1 MSQQNTPG
9 NDPNNGPDQGQSPY
23 GSSPGAAPETPS
35 NPYFGNTQ
43 AGAAPD
49 LDAGAPQLRS
59 AEEQRLNRK
68 ALLFLGGIVVLLVAM
83 GFLLFRKTS
92 DEDGSQNKPREVA
105 RVSTPELPNAAPAA
119 QPQTPAEVAVPI
131 PMLPPQSQQELPT
144 TGFPSM
150 GSARNEQPER
160 QGPTLMDRR
169 MGSGS
174 GIGSGDSGPGANS
187 AGQRSDYSQAMMA
200 AMQAANPQAQAPQKV
215 RRGPDVENVSSASFI
230 RSPDALLVRG
240 TYLRCVL
247 ETRIITDL
255 AGYTSCLL
263 TEPVYSIN
271 GRSLLLPKGSKIYG
285 AYGGGPAGKR
295 VEVIWDRITTPNGLD
310 VAMSSPGVDGLGGA
324 GHPGQYS
331 AHWGSRIASAL
342 MISLIADAFKYAAAE
357 HGPESTT
364 ITNSGMAIQSPYES
378 ATARTMERLAN
389 EALSEG
395 RRPPTVTINQGTIV
409 NVYVAKDVDFT
420 NVLNTRR

>member
-1 MSQQNTPG
+1 MSQQNTPD
-9 NDPNNGPDQGQSPY
+9 NDPNPSPY
-23 GSSPGAAPETPS
+23 GQGPAGHEPS
-35 NPYFGNTQ
+35 TNPYYGTAQ
-43 AGAAPD
+43 SETTPD
-49 LDAGAPQLRS
+49 LDASAPQLRS

-68 ALLFLGGIVVLLVAM
+68 ALLFLGGILLLLLAM
-83 GFLLFRKTS
+83 GFLLLRKGQD
-92 DEDGSQNKPREVA
+92 DEADAKAPPQVA
-105 RVSTPELPNAAPAA
+105 RSSTPDLPNMAPPVIPSAA
-119 QPQTPAEVAVPI
+119 QETAEPI
-131 PMLPPQSQQELPT
+131 PMLPPPPKEAIGPT
-144 TGFPSM
+144 YIPR
-150 GSARNEQPER
+150 AEPER
-160 QGPTLMDRR
+160 DIQRGPSLLDRR
-169 MGSGS
+169 IAGSGGVGTGDAS
-174 GIGSGDSGPGANS
+174 GQGAA
-187 AGQRSDYSQAMMA
+187 AGNDDPYLQATLA
-200 AMQAANPQAQAPQKV
+200 ALQAQNGNATPAKV
-215 RRGPDVENVSSASFI
+215 RRGPDVEDVSNASYI

-271 GRSLLLPKGSKIYG
+271 GRTLLLPKGSKIYG

-331 AHWGSRIASAL
+331 AHWGARIASAL
-342 MISLIADAFKYAAAE
+342 MISLVADAFKYAAAE
-357 HGPESTT
+357 HGPETT
-364 ITNSGMAIQSPYES
+364 TVANNGMTIQSPYES

-389 EALSEG
+389 EALTSG

-420 NVLNTRR
+420 SVLNARR

>member
-9 NDPNNGPDQGQSPY
+9 SDPNNGRDDSQSPY
-23 GSSPGAAPETPS
+23 GSASGAAPEASS

-43 AGAAPD
+43 AGPAPD
-49 LDAGAPQLRS
+49 LDASAPQLRS

-83 GFLLFRKTS
+83 GFLLFRKGQ
-92 DEDGSQNKPREVA
+92 EDKDAPADVNKTA
-105 RVSTPELPNAAPAA
+105 RAVTPELPTAAPP
-119 QPQTPAEVAVPI
+119 PQAVADPIQMVP
-131 PMLPPQSQQELPT
+131 PLPPPPPLDSTPLFVPQSD
-144 TGFPSM
+144 
-150 GSARNEQPER
+150 SAREMDR
-160 QGPTLMDRR
+160 GPTLLDRR
-169 MGSGS
+169 IGSGS
-174 GIGSGDSGPGANS
+174 GVGGGD
-187 AGQRSDYSQAMMA
+187 GQDGNGGNGGRGMDEYTRAMLA
-200 AMQAANPQAQAPQKV
+200 QLPNNQAAPAKV
-215 RRGPDVENVSSASFI
+215 RRGPDVEDVSSASFI

-247 ETRIITDL
+247 ETRIITDI
-255 AGYTSCLL
+255 AGYTSCLV

-271 GRSLLLPKGSKIYG
+271 GRNLLLPKGSKIYG
-285 AYGGGPAGKR
+285 AYGGGPTGKR
-295 VEVIWDRITTPNGLD
+295 VEVIWDRITTPNGID
-310 VAMSSPGVDGLGGA
+310 VAMSSPGVDQLGGA

-364 ITNSGMAIQSPYES
+364 VASNGFAVRSPYES

-420 NVLNTRR
+420 SVLNPRR

>member
-9 NDPNNGPDQGQSPY
+9 NDPNTGREEGQSPY
-23 GSSPGAAPETPS
+23 GSVSGSASENPS
-35 NPYFGNTQ
+35 NPYFGGNTQ
-43 AGAAPD
+43 NASPD

-83 GFLLFRKTS
+83 GFLLFRKGS
-92 DEDGSQNKPREVA
+92 DDADTKSKPREVA
-105 RVSTPELPNAAPAA
+105 RVSTPDLPNVAPAAPQAAPA
-119 QPQTPAEVAVPI
+119 QVAEPI
-131 PMLPPQSQQELPT
+131 PMLPDRPRDEGPQLVPITARPEPMQPRGPTLLERRIAGADDAAVGAGNRPGGPQSQR
-144 TGFPSM
+144 
-150 GSARNEQPER
+150 SAIDEQTR
-160 QGPTLMDRR
+160 QALL
-169 MGSGS
+169 
-174 GIGSGDSGPGANS
+174 AN
-187 AGQRSDYSQAMMA
+187 MMPN
-200 AMQAANPQAQAPQKV
+200 QQGPQKV
-215 RRGPDVENVSSASFI
+215 RRGPDVEDISSATYI
-230 RSPDALLVRG
+230 HSPDALLVRG

-285 AYGGGPAGKR
+285 SYGGGPAGKR
-295 VEVIWDRITTPNGLD
+295 VEVIWDRVTTPNGID
-310 VAMSSPGVDGLGGA
+310 VAMSSPGIDGLGGA

-342 MISLIADAFKYAAAE
+342 MISLISDVFKYAAAE

-364 ITNSGMAIQSPYES
+364 VASNGFAVQSPYES

-395 RRPPTVTINQGTIV
+395 RRPPTVTINQGTVV

-420 NVLNTRR
+420 NVLNPRR

>member
-9 NDPNNGPDQGQSPY
+9 SDPNNERDDSQSPY
-23 GSSPGAAPETPS
+23 GSVSGAAPEASS

-43 AGAAPD
+43 AGPAPD

-59 AEEQRLNRK
+59 SEEQRLNRK

-83 GFLLFRKTS
+83 GFLLFRKGQ
-92 DEDGSQNKPREVA
+92 EDKDAPADVNKTA
-105 RVSTPELPNAAPAA
+105 RAVTPELPTATPPPQAAADPI
-119 QPQTPAEVAVPI
+119 QMVP
-131 PMLPPQSQQELPT
+131 PLPPPPPMDSTPLFVPQSD
-144 TGFPSM
+144 
-150 GSARNEQPER
+150 SARDMDR
-160 QGPTLMDRR
+160 GPTLLDRR
-169 MGSGS
+169 IGSGS
-174 GIGSGDSGPGANS
+174 GMGGGD
-187 AGQRSDYSQAMMA
+187 GQDGNGGNGGNGGRGMDEYTRAMLA
-200 AMQAANPQAQAPQKV
+200 QLPNNQAAPAKV
-215 RRGPDVENVSSASFI
+215 RRGPDVEDVSNASYI

-247 ETRIITDL
+247 ETRIITDI
-255 AGYTSCLL
+255 AGYTSCLV

-271 GRSLLLPKGSKIYG
+271 GRNLLLPKGSKIYG
-285 AYGGGPAGKR
+285 AYGGGPTGKR
-295 VEVIWDRITTPNGLD
+295 VEVIWDRITTPNGID
-310 VAMSSPGVDGLGGA
+310 VAMSSPGVDQLGGA

-364 ITNSGMAIQSPYES
+364 VASNGFAVRSPYES

-420 NVLNTRR
+420 SVLNPRR

>member
-9 NDPNNGPDQGQSPY
+9 NDPNNGRDESQSPY
-23 GSSPGAAPETPS
+23 GAQGAADAPS
-35 NPYFGNTQ
+35 NPYFGTTQ
-43 AGAAPD
+43 AEPAPD
-49 LDAGAPQLRS
+49 LDAAAPQLRS

-68 ALLFLGGIVVLLVAM
+68 ALLFLGGIVLLLMAM
-83 GFLLFRKTS
+83 GFLLFRKGQDDAT
-92 DEDGSQNKPREVA
+92 EQNKPREEA
-105 RVSTPELPNAAPAA
+105 RATTPQLPSVGTAADPA
-119 QPQTPAEVAVPI
+119 PPVAVADPI
-131 PMLPPQSQQELPT
+131 PMLPPAPQQEVPMP
-144 TGFPSM
+144 GFPSA
-150 GSARNEQPER
+150 SKRDEDR
-160 QGPTLMDRR
+160 GPTLMDRR

-174 GIGSGDSGPGANS
+174 GVGGGDAGASSGSQN
-187 AGQRSDYSQAMMA
+187 SDYNQAMIA
-200 AMQAANPQAQAPQKV
+200 AMQAAANPQPQPQKV
-215 RRGPDVENVSSASFI
+215 RRGPDVENVSNAAYI

-247 ETRIITDL
+247 ETRIITDV

-271 GRSLLLPKGSKIYG
+271 GRNLLLPKGSKIYG
-285 AYGGGPAGKR
+285 AYGGGPIGKR
-295 VEVIWDRITTPNGLD
+295 VEVIWDRITTPNGID
-310 VAMSSPGVDGLGGA
+310 VAMSSPGTDGLGGA

-364 ITNSGMAIQSPYES
+364 VASNGFAVRSPYES

-389 EALSEG
+389 EALSE
-395 RRPPTVTINQGTIV
+395 RRPPTVTINQGTVV

-420 NVLNTRR
+420 NVLNPRR

>member
-9 NDPNNGPDQGQSPY
+9 TDPNNGLGESHSPY
-23 GSSPGAAPETPS
+23 GGTSSAAPEVSS
-35 NPYFGNTQ
+35 NPYFGSTLNSDE
-43 AGAAPD
+43 APN

-68 ALLFLGGIVVLLVAM
+68 ALMFLGGIVVLLVCM
-83 GFLLFRKTS
+83 GLLLFRKGRDES
-92 DEDGSQNKPREVA
+92 DVPKPKEVA
-105 RVSTPELPNAAPAA
+105 RASTPQLPSVVAVPA
-119 QPQTPAEVAVPI
+119 AEVAAPTQPI
-131 PMLPPQSQQELPT
+131 EMMPPLPAPPPPNSSSFMPPRERDERPIDR
-144 TGFPSM
+144 GPS
-150 GSARNEQPER
+150 
-160 QGPTLMDRR
+160 LLDRR
-169 MGSGS
+169 
-174 GIGSGDSGPGANS
+174 IGSS
-187 AGQRSDYSQAMMA
+187 AGVSAGDGQGQGQASGGMSEYQK
-200 AMQAANPQAQAPQKV
+200 AMIASLQGQSGTGTPGRV
-215 RRGPDVENVSSASFI
+215 RRGPDVDDVSSATYI
-230 RSPDALLVRG
+230 HSPDALLVRG

-285 AYGGGPAGKR
+285 AYGGGPTGKR
-295 VEVIWDRITTPNGLD
+295 VEVIWDRITTPNGID

-342 MISLIADAFKYAAAE
+342 MISLISDAFKYAAAE
-357 HGPESTT
+357 HGPETTT
-364 ITNSGMAIQSPYES
+364 IANNGMTVQSPYES

-389 EALSEG
+389 DALNSG

-420 NVLNTRR
+420 NVLKPRR

>member
-9 NDPNNGPDQGQSPY
+9 NDPNNVRDERQGPY
-23 GSSPGAAPETPS
+23 GNTPGGSSEAPS
-35 NPYFGNTQ
+35 NPYFGSTTD
-43 AGAAPD
+43 AGSPD
-49 LDAGAPQLRS
+49 LDAAAPQLRS

-68 ALLFLGGIVVLLVAM
+68 ALMFLAGIVVLLVAM
-83 GFLLFRKTS
+83 GFLLFRKGK
-92 DEDGSQNKPREVA
+92 DDRDAAAPQREVA
-105 RVSTPELPNAAPAA
+105 RVSTPELPNIGVEAQTAPPASAA
-119 QPQTPAEVAVPI
+119 QPI
-131 PMLPPQSQQELPT
+131 PMLPDPPRDSGPQLVEVSRPEAAQPRGPTLLERRISGADDAAIGTGARPGGPQSQRSAIDEQTRQALLANMLPNQQ
-144 TGFPSM
+144 S
-150 GSARNEQPER
+150 
-160 QGPTLMDRR
+160 
-169 MGSGS
+169 
-174 GIGSGDSGPGANS
+174 
-187 AGQRSDYSQAMMA
+187 
-200 AMQAANPQAQAPQKV
+200 PQKV
-215 RRGPDVENVSSASFI
+215 RRGPDVEDISSATFI
-230 RSPDALLVRG
+230 NSPDALLVRG

-285 AYGGGPAGKR
+285 AYGGGPSGKR
-295 VEVIWDRITTPNGLD
+295 VEVIWDRITTPNGID

-364 ITNSGMAIQSPYES
+364 IGSNGFAVQSPYES

-420 NVLNTRR
+420 NVLNPRR

>member
-9 NDPNNGPDQGQSPY
+9 NDPNPSPY
-23 GSSPGAAPETPS
+23 SQGAAGQEPPS
-35 NPYFGNTQ
+35 NPYFGNANDQ
-43 AGAAPD
+43 QAAPD

-68 ALLFLGGIVVLLVAM
+68 ALLFLGGIVLLLMAM
-83 GFLLFRKTS
+83 GFLLFRKGQ
-92 DEDGSQNKPREVA
+92 DDAAEQKKPQEEA
-105 RVSTPELPNAAPAA
+105 RATTPQLPSVVGAPE
-119 QPQTPAEVAVPI
+119 PAPPVAVADPI
-131 PMLPPQSQQELPT
+131 PMLPPPPQQEVPMP
-144 TGFPSM
+144 GFPM
-150 GSARNEQPER
+150 GNEAKADHER
-160 QGPTLMDRR
+160 GPTLMDRR

-174 GIGSGDSGPGANS
+174 GVGGGEAGGAANGQSGA
-187 AGQRSDYSQAMMA
+187 DYNQAMIA
-200 AMQAANPQAQAPQKV
+200 AMQAAANPQAQPQKV
-215 RRGPDVENVSSASFI
+215 RRGPDVEDVSSATYI

-247 ETRIITDL
+247 ETRIITDI

-271 GRSLLLPKGSKIYG
+271 GRNLLLPKGSKIYG
-285 AYGGGPAGKR
+285 AYGGGPTGKR
-295 VEVIWDRITTPNGLD
+295 VEVIWDRITTPNGID
-310 VAMSSPGVDGLGGA
+310 VAMSSPGTDGLGGA

-342 MISLIADAFKYAAAE
+342 MISLLADAFKYAAAE
-357 HGPESTT
+357 HGPETT
-364 ITNSGMAIQSPYES
+364 TVANNGMTIQSPYES

-389 EALSEG
+389 EALGSS
-395 RRPPTVTINQGTIV
+395 RRPPTVTINQGTVV

-420 NVLNTRR
+420 NVLNPRR

>member
-9 NDPNNGPDQGQSPY
+9 NDPNNGRDESQSPY
-23 GSSPGAAPETPS
+23 GAQGASDAPS
-35 NPYFGNTQ
+35 NPYFGTTQ
-43 AGAAPD
+43 AEPAPD
-49 LDAGAPQLRS
+49 LDAAAPQLRS

-83 GFLLFRKTS
+83 GFLLFRKGQ
-92 DEDGSQNKPREVA
+92 DDKDAVQKVPDVA
-105 RVSTPELPNAAPAA
+105 RVSTPTLPDAVQTSPVPSQAM
-119 QPQTPAEVAVPI
+119 QPVDPI
-131 PMLPPQSQQELPT
+131 PMTPPLPPPPLDSTPLFVPQSD
-144 TGFPSM
+144 
-150 GSARNEQPER
+150 SAREIDR
-160 QGPTLMDRR
+160 GPTLLDRR
-169 MGSGS
+169 IGSGS
-174 GIGSGDSGPGANS
+174 GVGGGDGQDGNGSNGGRGMDEYT
-187 AGQRSDYSQAMMA
+187 RAMLA
-200 AMQAANPQAQAPQKV
+200 QLPNNQAAPAKV
-215 RRGPDVENVSSASFI
+215 RRGPDVEDVSSATYI
-230 RSPDALLVRG
+230 QSPDALLVRG

-271 GRSLLLPKGSKIYG
+271 GRNLLLPKGSKIYG
-285 AYGGGPAGKR
+285 AYGGGPMGKR
-295 VEVIWDRITTPNGLD
+295 VEVIWDRITTPNGID
-310 VAMSSPGVDGLGGA
+310 VAMSSPGVDQLGGA

-342 MISLIADAFKYAAAE
+342 MISLISDAFKYAAAE
-357 HGPESTT
+357 HGPETTT
-364 ITNSGMAIQSPYES
+364 IANNGMTVQSPYES

-389 EALSEG
+389 EALSSN

-420 NVLNTRR
+420 NVLHPRR

>member
-9 NDPNNGPDQGQSPY
+9 NEPNNGRDESQSPY
-23 GSSPGAAPETPS
+23 GSAPGAAPEGSS

-43 AGAAPD
+43 AGPAPD

-68 ALLFLGGIVVLLVAM
+68 ALLFLGGILVLVVAM
-83 GFLLFRKTS
+83 GFLLFRKGQDDKDS
-92 DEDGSQNKPREVA
+92 GSKVPEVA
-105 RVSTPELPNAAPAA
+105 RATTPTLPNVGADNPATAPIPVA
-119 QPQTPAEVAVPI
+119 QP
-131 PMLPPQSQQELPT
+131 LPLLPEEPVGPT
-144 TGFPSM
+144 RAPSPLSM
-150 GSARNEQPER
+150 SESEGPR
-160 QGPTLMDRR
+160 GPTLAERR
-169 MGSGS
+169 MGVGN
-174 GIGSGDSGPGANS
+174 GGFVGNGDAVE
-187 AGQRSDYSQAMMA
+187 GQA
-200 AMQAANPQAQAPQKV
+200 AQGDELTRTLQMQAAMMGGQAGAPAKV
-215 RRGPDVENVSSASFI
+215 RRGPDVEDVSNASYI

-247 ETRIITDL
+247 ETRIITDI
-255 AGYTSCLL
+255 AGYTSCLV

-271 GRSLLLPKGSKIYG
+271 GRNLLLPKGSKIYG
-285 AYGGGPAGKR
+285 AYGGGPTGKR
-295 VEVIWDRITTPNGLD
+295 VEVIWDRITTPNGID
-310 VAMSSPGVDGLGGA
+310 VAMSSPGVDQLGGA

-331 AHWGSRIASAL
+331 AHWASRIGSAL

-364 ITNSGMAIQSPYES
+364 VASNGFAVRSPYES

-420 NVLNTRR
+420 SVLNPRR

>member
-9 NDPNNGPDQGQSPY
+9 NDPNNGRDESQSPY
-23 GSSPGAAPETPS
+23 GAQGAPDAQS
-35 NPYFGNTQ
+35 NPYFGTTQ
-43 AGAAPD
+43 AEPAPD
-49 LDAGAPQLRS
+49 LDAAAPQLRS

-68 ALLFLGGIVVLLVAM
+68 ALLFLGGIVLLLMAM
-83 GFLLFRKTS
+83 GFLLFRKGQ
-92 DEDGSQNKPREVA
+92 DDKDAVQKVPDVA
-105 RVSTPELPNAAPAA
+105 RATTPTLPDAVQTSPVPSQAM
-119 QPQTPAEVAVPI
+119 QPVDPI
-131 PMLPPQSQQELPT
+131 PMTPPLPPPPLDSTPLFVPQSN
-144 TGFPSM
+144 
-150 GSARNEQPER
+150 SAREMDR
-160 QGPTLMDRR
+160 GPTLLDRR
-169 MGSGS
+169 IGSGS
-174 GIGSGDSGPGANS
+174 GVGGGD
-187 AGQRSDYSQAMMA
+187 GQDGNGGNGGRGMDEYTRTMLAQLPNN
-200 AMQAANPQAQAPQKV
+200 QAAPAKV
-215 RRGPDVENVSSASFI
+215 RRGPDVEDVSSATYI
-230 RSPDALLVRG
+230 QSPDALLVRG

-285 AYGGGPAGKR
+285 AYGGGPTGKR
-295 VEVIWDRITTPNGLD
+295 VEVIWDRITTPNGID
-310 VAMSSPGVDGLGGA
+310 VAMSSPGVDQLGGA

-342 MISLIADAFKYAAAE
+342 MISLISDAFKYAAAE
-357 HGPESTT
+357 HGPETTT
-364 ITNSGMAIQSPYES
+364 IANNGMTVQSPYES

-389 EALSEG
+389 EALSSN

-420 NVLNTRR
+420 NVLHPRR

>member
-9 NDPNNGPDQGQSPY
+9 NDPNNGRDESQSPY
-23 GSSPGAAPETPS
+23 VAPGASDAQS
-35 NPYFGNTQ
+35 NPYFGTTQ
-43 AGAAPD
+43 AEPAPD
-49 LDAGAPQLRS
+49 LDAAAPQLRS

-83 GFLLFRKTS
+83 GFLLFRKGQ
-92 DEDGSQNKPREVA
+92 DDKDAVQKVPDVA
-105 RVSTPELPNAAPAA
+105 RVSTPTLPDAVQTSPVPSQAM
-119 QPQTPAEVAVPI
+119 QPVDPI
-131 PMLPPQSQQELPT
+131 PMTPPLPPPPLDSTPLFVPQSD
-144 TGFPSM
+144 
-150 GSARNEQPER
+150 SAREIDR
-160 QGPTLMDRR
+160 GPTLLDRR
-169 MGSGS
+169 IGSGS
-174 GIGSGDSGPGANS
+174 GVGGGDGQDGNGSNGGRGMDEYT
-187 AGQRSDYSQAMMA
+187 RAMLA
-200 AMQAANPQAQAPQKV
+200 QLPNNQAAPAKV
-215 RRGPDVENVSSASFI
+215 RRGPDVEDVSSATYI
-230 RSPDALLVRG
+230 QSPDALLVRG

-271 GRSLLLPKGSKIYG
+271 GRNLLLPKGSKIYG
-285 AYGGGPAGKR
+285 AYGGGPMGKR
-295 VEVIWDRITTPNGLD
+295 VEVIWDRITTPNGID
-310 VAMSSPGVDGLGGA
+310 VAMSSPGVDQLGGA

-342 MISLIADAFKYAAAE
+342 MISLISDAFKYAAAE
-357 HGPESTT
+357 HGPETTT
-364 ITNSGMAIQSPYES
+364 IANNGMTVQSPYES

-389 EALSEG
+389 EALSSN

-420 NVLNTRR
+420 NVLHPRR

>member
-9 NDPNNGPDQGQSPY
+9 NDPNNGRDESQSPY
-23 GSSPGAAPETPS
+23 GAQGASDAQS
-35 NPYFGNTQ
+35 NPYFGTTQ
-43 AGAAPD
+43 AEPAPD
-49 LDAGAPQLRS
+49 LDAAAPQLRS

-83 GFLLFRKTS
+83 GFLLFRKGQ
-92 DEDGSQNKPREVA
+92 DDKDAVQKVPDVA
-105 RVSTPELPNAAPAA
+105 RVSTPTLPDAVQTSPVPSQAM
-119 QPQTPAEVAVPI
+119 QPGDPI
-131 PMLPPQSQQELPT
+131 PMTPPLPPPPLDSTPLFVPQSD
-144 TGFPSM
+144 
-150 GSARNEQPER
+150 SAREMDR
-160 QGPTLMDRR
+160 GPTLLDRR
-169 MGSGS
+169 IGSGS
-174 GIGSGDSGPGANS
+174 GVGGGDGQDGNGSNGGRGMDEYT
-187 AGQRSDYSQAMMA
+187 RAMLA
-200 AMQAANPQAQAPQKV
+200 QLPNNQAAPAKV
-215 RRGPDVENVSSASFI
+215 RRGPDVEDVSSATYI
-230 RSPDALLVRG
+230 QSPDALLVRG

-271 GRSLLLPKGSKIYG
+271 GRNLLLPKGSKIYG
-285 AYGGGPAGKR
+285 AYGGGPMGKR
-295 VEVIWDRITTPNGLD
+295 VEVIWDRITTPNGID
-310 VAMSSPGVDGLGGA
+310 VAMSSPGVDQLGGA

-342 MISLIADAFKYAAAE
+342 MISLISDAFKYAAAE
-357 HGPESTT
+357 HGPETTT
-364 ITNSGMAIQSPYES
+364 IANNGMTVQSPYES

-389 EALSEG
+389 EALSSN

-420 NVLNTRR
+420 NVLHPRR